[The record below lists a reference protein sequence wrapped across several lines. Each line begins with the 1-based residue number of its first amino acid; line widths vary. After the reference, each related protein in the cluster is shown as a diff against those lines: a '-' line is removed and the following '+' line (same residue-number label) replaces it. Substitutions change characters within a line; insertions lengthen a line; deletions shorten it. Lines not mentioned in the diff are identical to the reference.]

1 MALVAGVD
9 SSTQSTKV
17 EVRDADTGAL
27 VASGRAGHPHT
38 SPPRSEQ
45 DPNSWWTAFETA
57 WKAAGAPEVAAI
69 SVAGQQHGMVAT
81 DEHGVPVR
89 PAKLWNDTETDPD
102 VGWLIKKLGGPEAWA
117 DAVGTVPVPALTVT
131 KLSWLHR
138 SDPDAWARMRRVC
151 LPHDWLTWRLT
162 GNLFTDRGDASG
174 TGYWSPIE
182 ERYRYDILEIVG
194 ADLDWK
200 SMLPEVLGPS
210 ESAGEWAD
218 GPRGARVACGTGDN
232 MAAALG
238 TGLGPGEISISLG
251 TSGTAYAVSDR
262 PTRDATG
269 AVAGFADATGRYLP
283 LVCTLNATKVTD
295 AVARL
300 LGVDEERLGVLA
312 MNASPGSSGVTVLP
326 WFDGER
332 TPNRPHATGI
342 VSGLRSDVTREQL
355 ARSAFEG
362 VVCGLLDGIDAL
374 DAAGVPVEGARIVL
388 VGGGAHSPAY
398 RRVVADLSGMA
409 VVVPEDAEHVAKGA
423 CVQAAA
429 LLDGAHVSDV
439 AHSWKGTP
447 VTELEPDPD
456 VDRAAIRDAYR
467 ALRDLV

>member
-1 MALVAGVD
+1 MALVAGID

-27 VASGRAGHPHT
+27 VATGRARHPHT
-38 SPPRSEQ
+38 TPPRSEQ
-45 DPNSWWTAFETA
+45 DPSAWWRAFETA
-57 WKAAGAPEVAAI
+57 WAEAGAPRVAAI

-81 DEHGVPVR
+81 DEHGTPVR
-89 PAKLWNDTETDPD
+89 PAKLWNDTETAPD

-117 DAVGTVPVPALTVT
+117 EAVGSVPVPALTIT

-138 SDPDAWARMRRVC
+138 SEADAWARMRHVC
-151 LPHDWLTWRLT
+151 LPHDWLTWKLT
-162 GNLFTDRGDASG
+162 GQLVTDRGDASG

-182 ERYRYDILEIVG
+182 ERYRYDVLEIVG

-200 SMLPEVLGPS
+200 GMLPTVLGPS
-210 ESAGEWAD
+210 ESAGEWAS
-218 GPRGARVACGTGDN
+218 GEGRPKVACGTGDN

-238 TGLGPGEISISLG
+238 TGLGAGEISMSLG

-262 PTRDATG
+262 ATSDPTG
-269 AVAGFADATGRYLP
+269 AVAGFADATGNYLP
-283 LVCTLNATKVTD
+283 LVCTLNATKVTE

-300 LGVDEERLGVLA
+300 LGVDDDRLGLLA
-312 MNASPGSSGVTVLP
+312 LDAPAGAGGVTVLP

-332 TPNRPHATGI
+332 TPNRPDATGLI
-342 VSGLRSDVTREQL
+342 AGVRSDVTREHL
-355 ARSAFEG
+355 ARAAFEG

-398 RRVVADLSGMA
+398 RRIVADLSGMT
-409 VVVPEDAEHVAKGA
+409 VVVPDDAEHVAKGA
-423 CVQAAA
+423 CEQAAA
-429 LLDGAHVSDV
+429 LLHDADV
-439 AHSWKGTP
+439 ADVARAWKGKP
-447 VTELEPDPD
+447 VAELDPDPN
-456 VDRAAIRDAYR
+456 VDRAAIRAAYGAVRDR
-467 ALRDLV
+467 A